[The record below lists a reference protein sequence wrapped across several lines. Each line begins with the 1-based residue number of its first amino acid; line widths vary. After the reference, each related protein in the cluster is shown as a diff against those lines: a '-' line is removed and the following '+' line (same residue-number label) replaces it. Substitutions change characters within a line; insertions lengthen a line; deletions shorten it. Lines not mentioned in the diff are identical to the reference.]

1 MKKVLMAVALALLT
15 VALFAGCSGGY
26 KDGTYKA
33 EAADFE
39 HGWKDYVV
47 VEIAD
52 GKAAIKEFDSLNE
65 AGDKKSQNAEYRDAM
80 EPVTGTYP
88 EKYIPEILASFE
100 AKGSTEKMDNITGAT
115 NSTNSFKALVNAALE
130 SAKKGDTATAI
141 VSAASSK

>member
-1 MKKVLMAVALALLT
+1 MKKVLMAAAAALLT
-15 VALFAGCSGGY
+15 VTLLAGCSGGY

-47 VEIAD
+47 VEVTE

-80 EPVTGTYP
+80 EPVSGTYP
-88 EKYIPEILASFE
+88 EKYIPEIIASFE
-100 AKGSTEKMDNITGAT
+100 TKGSTEKMDNITGAT

-130 SAKKGDTATAI
+130 NAKKGDTATAV